1 MPAYLQLVSAR
12 SGSQLQGWNAGK
24 GWEGWIPIVS
34 YSLGIRQPHAV
45 QSGGHGATP
54 DPTSDIHEIHLTAKM
69 ENIDVS
75 TLMRWSTEGE
85 PTTAKLD
92 VLPTSGDEGRQWLMT
107 GAFVAAVSIAGE
119 FVSFSLNFEKL
130 EFLFLLKL

>member
-1 MPAYLQLVSAR
+1 MPAYLQLVSRGGA
-12 SGSQLQGWNAGK
+12 QLQGWNAGK
-24 GWEGWIPIVS
+24 GWAGWIPIVS

-45 QSGGHGATP
+45 QHGSQGAAP
-54 DPTSDIHEIHLTAKM
+54 DPTSDIHEIHLATRMAD
-69 ENIDVS
+69 IDVS

-130 EFLFLLKL
+130 EFLFLLKR